1 MNLAR
6 DLRDPLVQ
14 KVYDFVGDPAV
25 AGVVV
30 TLIGHEAVGQ
40 APAGMNGFRY
50 AEWIVPY
57 SLRQPTKD
65 VFVRVVRQS
74 DAGGA
79 LGALH
84 ALLAELEADDSRW
97 SAPVEG
103 LWIPTGW
110 PFIDRA
116 SLRDTLSTMAAGGGP
131 PAVSIEGPFGEGKRT
146 MAAYIRHLAD
156 DTDAFS
162 PVIRELR
169 QEPVPGVLFA
179 IATDFWM
186 KLGEIGDL
194 DTTHA
199 EPERQATTLARQIA
213 FAAPTSAVPIWFVA
227 NVIDQ
232 TGLEEGLLIFL
243 DELLR
248 LVQGTPEIAQKLRV
262 LVLCDRLQLLELQNP
277 PPSEA
282 RYTLPP
288 ITEVEVRQWLEA
300 AAPGKAPTLYQ
311 LAAET
316 VIQSL
321 DRVALEPA
329 TKLRRLAFG
338 CKLAHSKL

>member
-1 MNLAR
+1 VNLAK
-6 DLRDPLVQ
+6 DLRDTLVQ
-14 KVYDFVGDPAV
+14 KVYDFIGDPV
-25 AGVVV
+25 QTVVV
-30 TLIGHEAVGQ
+30 TTLIGHEAVGQ

-50 AEWIVPY
+50 AEWIVAY
-57 SLRQPTKD
+57 SLRQPSQD

-74 DAGGA
+74 DTEQM
-79 LGALH
+79 LVALH
-84 ALLAELEADDSRW
+84 ALLAELEADGGRW

-116 SLRDTLSTMAAGGGP
+116 SLRETLSAMAGGGGP

-146 MAAYIRHLAD
+146 MAAYIQHLAD
-156 DTDAFS
+156 ETDAFS
-162 PVIRELR
+162 PVIREFR
-169 QEPVPGVLFA
+169 REPAPGVLFA

-186 KLGEIGDL
+186 TLGEIGDL
-194 DTTHA
+194 DTTHT

-213 FAAPTSAVPIWFVA
+213 FAAPASAVPIWFVA
-227 NVIDQ
+227 NVIDN
-232 TGLEEGLLIFL
+232 TGLEEGLLPFL
-243 DELLR
+243 DELLH
-248 LVQGTPEIAQKLRV
+248 LAQGTPEIAQKLRV
-262 LVLCDRLQLLELQNP
+262 LVLCDRLPLLKLQNP
-277 PPSEA
+277 PPSDA
-282 RYTLPP
+282 RYTLPA
-288 ITEVEVRQWLEA
+288 ITEVEIVQWLEA

-321 DRVALEPA
+321 ERVPLDSA

-338 CKLAHSKL
+338 CKVAHSKL